1 MFVRTR
7 CLTMVKIQSLF
18 EQGPV
23 LKKLWLMGMML
34 KGLCGSYRKMT
45 FSESDG
51 RLQKC
56 DAPKGTGTHE
66 SLDRHFPLKWQY
78 HEFCNP
84 CFFPGSN
91 PSGLFIHA
99 WKYFR
104 ICPRCYWDRAES
116 NISKFSNAFW
126 SNLKRQVHQVF
137 TFLCWGSRFWKYFS
151 SDFDFF

>member
-1 MFVRTR
+1 
-7 CLTMVKIQSLF
+7 
-18 EQGPV
+18 
-23 LKKLWLMGMML
+23 
-34 KGLCGSYRKMT
+34 MT

-56 DAPKGTGTHE
+56 DALKGTGTHE

-99 WKYFR
+99 WKYFC

-137 TFLCWGSRFWKYFS
+137 TFLCWGSRLWKYFFG
-151 SDFDFF
+151 DFDFFLSYWLVVVIGTFTTPWSQSKLLLWRLVAFKGIVSQ